1 MSQKQPDIASL
12 SFEQALK
19 ELEGIVKSLESGSSE
34 LEKSLADYTRGAA
47 LKEHCLKQLAE
58 ARLKVE
64 KITTDATGAIAVTP
78 FDTESA

>member
-34 LEKSLADYTRGAA
+34 LERSLADYTRGTQ

-64 KITTDATGAIAVTP
+64 KITTDATGALAVTS

>member
-1 MSQKQPDIASL
+1 LPQA
-12 SFEQALK
+12 FEQALK
-19 ELEGIVKSLESGSSE
+19 EPEGIAGNRWNRLFSE
-34 LEKSLADYTRGAA
+34 LEKSLADDTRGTQ

-64 KITTDATGAIAVTP
+64 KITTDATGAQSLTP